1 MRFFGSTPPAGRAS
15 IADPV
20 EGAAE
25 GCNNGK
31 APAVCDGR
39 GLFRQADKRQ
49 RVSLPLPDV
58 LLEPLEPL
66 LPLPL
71 VPVLPLL
78 PLVPVLPLD
87 PLPPPE
93 LLLVPVLP
101 PAWEVVSDCVE

>member
-71 VPVLPLL
+71 VPVLPL
-78 PLVPVLPLD
+78 D